1 MANLVVQPG
10 LGPTQH
16 FDNPANA
23 AAVNPEL
30 LRHRCRLAW
39 YVKRLRNRYMLV
51 TSTAYKDASKRELA
65 RFLATSPT
73 DERDLLPFPW
83 HVAGCREPQTAKS
96 LYIGQDQRILRLSA
110 QHKAPRFMFG
120 DAKCAPTTLDV
131 RIKVALHH
139 PFHHESELLEL
150 DGREFTSWA
159 DTYGHC
165 RVCHIQPHDRYGR
178 DVDDTPEDLLE
189 YI

>member
-120 DAKCAPTTLDV
+120 DAKCAPTV
-131 RIKVALHH
+131 
-139 PFHHESELLEL
+139 S
-150 DGREFTSWA
+150 S
-159 DTYGHC
+159 
-165 RVCHIQPHDRYGR
+165 
-178 DVDDTPEDLLE
+178 
-189 YI
+189 